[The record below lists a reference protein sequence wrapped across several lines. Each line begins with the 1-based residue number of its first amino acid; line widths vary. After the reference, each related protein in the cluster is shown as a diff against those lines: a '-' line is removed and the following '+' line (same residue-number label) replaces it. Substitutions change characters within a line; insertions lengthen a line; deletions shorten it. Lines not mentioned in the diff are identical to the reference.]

1 MKTDKVRIY
10 RKRIKNV
17 LRYIEDNI
25 QQDMSLTELAQI
37 SHFSDY
43 HFHRIFK
50 SLVGET
56 LKEYIRRVR
65 LEKACYMFTYSDHT
79 IADIAHQCGFNSHE
93 NFIRAFKRQFGHNP
107 NEGRS
112 TLRTA
117 IDDFL
122 QQSLSALD
130 NPADDMQYQKIND
143 TVIIKSI
150 DNISVSYMRVIG
162 AYDNA
167 NALWLTL
174 MAEVGSEVFFDPD
187 TTLYAIT
194 HDIPGITAEDKCRL
208 DACLHTDKHPLNLQ
222 QRIIKGGLFAAYTF
236 TVADDSIEAA
246 LDMLVKDWLPYSGYT
261 PRDEPIHYAVR
272 NLQDSA
278 LSLGAPTVEI
288 FIPIAPITEDN

>member
-1 MKTDKVRIY
+1 METNKVRAY
-10 RKRIKNV
+10 RRRIKKV
-17 LRYIEDNI
+17 LRHIEENI
-25 QQDMSLTELAQI
+25 QQDMSLAELAQI
-37 SHFSDY
+37 SCFSEY
-43 HFHRIFK
+43 HFHRVFK

-65 LEKACYMFTYSDHT
+65 LEKASHMLAYSELN
-79 IADIAHQCGFNSHE
+79 IADIAHRCGFNSHE

-107 NEGRS
+107 NQARS

-122 QQSLSALD
+122 QQSHSALD
-130 NPADDMQYQKIND
+130 NPINDTQYQKIKD
-143 TVIIKSI
+143 TVTIKTL
-150 DNISVSYMRVIG
+150 DNLTVSYMRFIG

-174 MAEVGSEVFFDPD
+174 MAEVGSEVFFDPT

-194 HDIPGITAEDKCRL
+194 HDIPGITAEAKCRL
-208 DACLHTDKHPLNLQ
+208 DACIHTEKHPLNLQ

-236 TVADDSIEAA
+236 TVAHDSIETA
-246 LDMLVKDWLPYSGYT
+246 LDMLVKDWLPYSGYA

-288 FIPIAPITEDN
+288 FIPIAPITEDS